1 MQLAIGDNG
10 NDKPE
15 ELLYFAI
22 KAKSLRFDSTYFNIN
37 KVDVILFLSHYWLI
51 MIILQILAIIL
62 LTLIINIDYTTG
74 NNKINDS
81 KLYFT

>member
-1 MQLAIGDNG
+1 MQLSIGDNG

-15 ELLYFAI
+15 ELFYFAI
-22 KAKSLRFDSTYFNIN
+22 NAKTLRFDSTYFNIN
-37 KVDVILFLSHYWLI
+37 KIDAILFLSHYWLI